1 MFLYP
6 PAIVVLGVPRD
17 GTVFNMEMPKISL
30 TPGKKLALVMA
41 VSVFVVMLVSFLW
54 GPASQ

>member
-1 MFLYP
+1 MRQVFEMEIKKKI
-6 PAIVVLGVPRD
+6 AI
-17 GTVFNMEMPKISL
+17 

-41 VSVFVVMLVSFLW
+41 VAVFCVMLLSFLW